1 MRTGAIESNAAPR
14 ELVSMQMKG
23 ELKLDP
29 QVYLSDASFAR
40 LLREMPARSAVKMYE
55 RLVAG
60 KPSGEN
66 ARAAAS
72 PGLPAPMRA
81 DTPASGARDYSGMS
95 DAEFRRIKES
105 YRRAAQNGMH
115 VRL

>member
-1 MRTGAIESNAAPR
+1 MRVEEYRPSYARQEPAVYSRALPHCRESA
-14 ELVSMQMKG
+14 LSVSGQ
-23 ELKLDP
+23 
-29 QVYLSDASFAR
+29 QSI
-40 LLREMPARSAVKMYE
+40 RSEAVMAVSV
-55 RLVAG
+55 R
-60 KPSGEN
+60 